1 MNVLDDF
8 GAVCPALGNNAI
20 INVIIRLLKRRD
32 SVHVTKL
39 EYVNKLRIYYCSY
52 YWVNEKGQKVYWL
65 DDFLADQADSLGKSE
80 V

>member
-20 INVIIRLLKRRD
+20 INVGTILLKQRD

-39 EYVNKLRIYYCSY
+39 EYMNILRTYYSSY
-52 YWVNEKGQKVYWL
+52 YRASCVIAVAYIDYMFYESN
-65 DDFLADQADSLGKSE
+65 
-80 V
+80 